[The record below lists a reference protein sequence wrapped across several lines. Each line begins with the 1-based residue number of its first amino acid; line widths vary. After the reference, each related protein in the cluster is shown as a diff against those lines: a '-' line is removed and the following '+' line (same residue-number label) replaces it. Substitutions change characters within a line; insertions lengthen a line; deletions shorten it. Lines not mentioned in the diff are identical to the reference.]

1 MLVECRE
8 ASGVSVLLLKVL
20 LDKLGSVR
28 TLVVIHLG
36 LASIAVHLVLDDVT
50 FDHFVEQFPGFVGKI
65 LIVVVAVSFEGRL
78 EQLAEQE
85 LQNNGHFLL
94 QQHLRLLYDY
104 LELLAFYAI
113 QIDAQSGFI
122 QALVVV

>member
-20 LDKLGSVR
+20 LDKLGSVG

-50 FDHFVEQFPGFVGKI
+50 FDHFVEQFPGFVAKI